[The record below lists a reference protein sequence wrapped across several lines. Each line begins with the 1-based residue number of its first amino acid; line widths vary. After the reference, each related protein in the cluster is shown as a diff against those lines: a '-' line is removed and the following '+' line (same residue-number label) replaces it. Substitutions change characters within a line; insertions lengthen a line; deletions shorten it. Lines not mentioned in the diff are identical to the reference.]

1 MVYKN
6 NNYLIMKT
14 IFLPL
19 ILICTLCACQKETV
33 TPASAP
39 DKTKVTSTSSST
51 TTSTTTSVP
60 TQNISK
66 SGTLI
71 TAAND
76 TIPEMA
82 GFKLK
87 LVKDNTNYDEV
98 LFMFKKES
106 SANYDAMEDGKYLA
120 GNGQVSLA
128 SISGD
133 GTDLATNSLPYSPGM
148 HVDLDANAKSDGAYK
163 FDLSFQIKIPSDV
176 HIWLKDNLLK
186 DSVDMRISDY
196 SFNISRADA
205 TTFGSKR
212 FELIIQR

>member
-1 MVYKN
+1 
-6 NNYLIMKT
+6 MKT
-14 IFLPL
+14 LFLPL

-33 TPASAP
+33 APVSAP
-39 DKTKVTSTSSST
+39 DKTKVTST
-51 TTSTTTSVP
+51 TTSTTTTPTTTSVP
-60 TQNISK
+60 SQTVSK

-106 SANYDAMEDGKYLA
+106 SANYDAMEDGKYFA
-120 GNGQVSLA
+120 GSGQVSLA

-133 GTDLATNSLPYSPGM
+133 GTDLVTNSLPYTPGM
-148 HVDLDANAKSDGAYK
+148 HVGLDANAKADGSYK

-196 SFNISRADA
+196 SFNISKADP